1 MTQQPPPPGQPDL
14 PPVQPPE
21 RQYALQLHPEGMGTL
36 LGAIAWVLGAL
47 AIMRDR
53 GHAEGDEELHELQ
66 ESLEPRLET
75 LLNDLAMAR
84 GAVEGGG
91 ETDLGERVEAA
102 YTRVREAFERWIQ
115 LTAVDTASV
124 AIGQRLAEI
133 ADEAEAGAGDDVG
146 DGPDEA

>member
-1 MTQQPPPPGQPDL
+1 MTQAPPPPG
-14 PPVQPPE
+14 PPPSGPPPE
-21 RQYALQLHPEGMGTL
+21 RQYALQLHAEGMGTL

-66 ESLEPRLET
+66 ESLEPRLEA
-75 LLNDLAMAR
+75 LLNDLAMSR
-84 GAVEGGG
+84 GAVEGGA
-91 ETDLGERVEAA
+91 EAELGDRVEAA

-115 LTAVDTASV
+115 LTAVDTTSV

-133 ADEAEAGAGDDVG
+133 ADEAEDG
-146 DGPDEA
+146 DGGEPGA

>member
-1 MTQQPPPPGQPDL
+1 MTQQPPPPDL
-14 PPVQPPE
+14 PFEQPPE
-21 RQYALQLHPEGMGTL
+21 RQYAVQLHAEGVGTL
-36 LGAIAWVLGAL
+36 LGAIAWVMGAL

-84 GAVEGGG
+84 AAVEGGG
-91 ETDLGERVEAA
+91 ETELGERVEAA

-133 ADEAEAGAGDDVG
+133 AEEAEDDEA
-146 DGPDEA
+146 DEA

>member
-1 MTQQPPPPGQPDL
+1 MTQQPSQSDL
-14 PPVQPPE
+14 PFEPPPE
-21 RQYALQLHPEGMGTL
+21 RQYSVQLHAEGVGTL
-36 LGAIAWVLGAL
+36 LGAIAWVMGAL

-66 ESLEPRLET
+66 ESIEPRLET

-84 GAVEGGG
+84 GAVEGGVDT
-91 ETDLGERVEAA
+91 ELGQRVEDA

-133 ADEAEAGAGDDVG
+133 ADDADAEPEEGEAA
-146 DGPDEA
+146 DEA

>member
-1 MTQQPPPPGQPDL
+1 MTQQPPPPGSPDLPDL

-21 RQYALQLHPEGMGTL
+21 RQYALQLHAEGMGTL

-75 LLNDLAMAR
+75 LLNDLALAR
-84 GAVEGGG
+84 GAVEGGA
-91 ETDLGERVEAA
+91 ETELGERVERA
-102 YTRVREAFERWIQ
+102 YARVREAFERWIQ
-115 LTAVDTASV
+115 LTAVDTTSV
-124 AIGQRLAEI
+124 AIGQRLAEMAEETEEGEE
-133 ADEAEAGAGDDVG
+133 ADEA
-146 DGPDEA
+146 

>member
-1 MTQQPPPPGQPDL
+1 MTQPRPPQPPFG
-14 PPVQPPE
+14 QPPE
-21 RQYALQLHPEGMGTL
+21 RQYAVQLHAEGVGTL

-66 ESLEPRLET
+66 EALEPRLET
-75 LLNDLAMAR
+75 LLADLALAR

-91 ETDLGERVEAA
+91 DAELGERVERA

-133 ADEAEAGAGDDVG
+133 AEDAEADDGGASG
-146 DGPDEA
+146 E

>member
-1 MTQQPPPPGQPDL
+1 MTQQPPQSDL
-14 PPVQPPE
+14 PFEPPPE
-21 RQYALQLHPEGMGTL
+21 RQYSVQLHAEGVGTL
-36 LGAIAWVLGAL
+36 LGAIAWVMGAL

-66 ESLEPRLET
+66 ESIEPRLET

-84 GAVEGGG
+84 GAVEGGADT
-91 ETDLGERVEAA
+91 ELGQRVEDA

-133 ADEAEAGAGDDVG
+133 ADDADAEPEEGEAA
-146 DGPDEA
+146 DEA

>member
-1 MTQQPPPPGQPDL
+1 MTQQPPQSEL
-14 PPVQPPE
+14 PFEQPPE
-21 RQYALQLHPEGMGTL
+21 RQYAIQLHAEGVGTL
-36 LGAIAWVLGAL
+36 LGAIAWVMGAL

-53 GHAEGDEELHELQ
+53 GHAEGNEELHELQ
-66 ESLEPRLET
+66 ETIEPRLEA
-75 LLNDLAMAR
+75 LLNDLAMSR

-91 ETDLGERVEAA
+91 ETELGQRVEDA

-133 ADEAEAGAGDDVG
+133 ADDAEAEPEEGEAA
-146 DGPDEA
+146 DEA

>member
-1 MTQQPPPPGQPDL
+1 MTQQPPPPGLPDL
-14 PPVQPPE
+14 PSEPPPE
-21 RQYALQLHPEGMGTL
+21 RQYALQLHAEGVGTL
-36 LGAIAWVLGAL
+36 LGAIAWVMGAL

-84 GAVEGGG
+84 GAVETGADT
-91 ETDLGERVEAA
+91 ELGERVEAA

-133 ADEAEAGAGDDVG
+133 ADEAE
-146 DGPDEA
+146 EAEETGEA

>member
-1 MTQQPPPPGQPDL
+1 MTQQPPPSEL
-14 PPVQPPE
+14 PFEQPPE
-21 RQYALQLHPEGMGTL
+21 RQYAVQLHAEGVGTL
-36 LGAIAWVLGAL
+36 LGAIAWVMGAL

-91 ETDLGERVEAA
+91 ETELGERVEAA

-133 ADEAEAGAGDDVG
+133 AEEADGDEA
-146 DGPDEA
+146 DEA

>member
-1 MTQQPPPPGQPDL
+1 MTQQPPPPGL
-14 PPVQPPE
+14 PSAQPPE
-21 RQYALQLHPEGMGTL
+21 RQYALQLHAEGMGTL

-53 GHAEGDEELHELQ
+53 GHAEGNEELHELQ

-75 LLNDLAMAR
+75 LLNDLALAR
-84 GAVEGGG
+84 GAVEGGA
-91 ETDLGERVEAA
+91 ETELGERVEAA

-133 ADEAEAGAGDDVG
+133 ADDGGEGADGDDAREG
-146 DGPDEA
+146 

>member
-1 MTQQPPPPGQPDL
+1 MTQQPPPPGSPDLPDL

-21 RQYALQLHPEGMGTL
+21 RQYALQLHAEGMGTL

-75 LLNDLAMAR
+75 LLNDLAMSR
-84 GAVEGGG
+84 GAVEGGV
-91 ETDLGERVEAA
+91 ETELGERVEAA
-102 YTRVREAFERWIQ
+102 YARVREAFERWIQ

-124 AIGQRLAEI
+124 AIGQRLAEMAEETEEGGE
-133 ADEAEAGAGDDVG
+133 ADEA
-146 DGPDEA
+146 

>member
-1 MTQQPPPPGQPDL
+1 MTQQPPPPGL
-14 PPVQPPE
+14 PSEPPPE
-21 RQYALQLHPEGMGTL
+21 RQYALQLHAEGVGTL
-36 LGAIAWVLGAL
+36 LGAIAWVMGAL

-53 GHAEGDEELHELQ
+53 GHAEGDEELHDLQ

-84 GAVEGGG
+84 GAVESGADT
-91 ETDLGERVEAA
+91 ELGERVEAA

-133 ADEAEAGAGDDVG
+133 AGEAEEAGETG
-146 DGPDEA
+146 DG

>member
-1 MTQQPPPPGQPDL
+1 MTQQPPYG
-14 PPVQPPE
+14 QPPE
-21 RQYALQLHPEGMGTL
+21 RQYAVQLHAEGVGTL
-36 LGAIAWVLGAL
+36 LGAIAWVMGAL

-84 GAVEGGG
+84 GAVESGADT
-91 ETDLGERVEAA
+91 ELGERVEAA

-133 ADEAEAGAGDDVG
+133 ADEAE
-146 DGPDEA
+146 EAEETGEA